1 MFDLN
6 NFIPYRLNQAAQ
18 QTSEALARKYRNQ
31 YGLTIPEWRV
41 LAHLGRYDKLS
52 VRDLEKA
59 IALDRVAASR
69 AGTSLCNRGWVEKIV
84 NEKDRRLVEFSLTK
98 EGRKHYEEVVVLAK
112 STEELLLKALDKTD
126 QEKLLELLN
135 KVEATARHMV

>member
-6 NFIPYRLNQAAQ
+6 SFIPYRLNQAAQ

-41 LAHLGRYDKLS
+41 LAHLGKYDKLS

-69 AGTSLCNRGWVEKIV
+69 AGTSLCSKGWVQKIV
-84 NEKDRRLVEFSLTK
+84 NEQDRRLVEFSLTDV
-98 EGRKHYEEVVVLAK
+98 GRENYERVTLLAE
-112 STEELLLKALDKTD
+112 STEALLLKSLAESDRK
-126 QEKLLELLN
+126 KLLELLD
-135 KVEATARHMV
+135 KIEESARQII

>member
-31 YGLTIPEWRV
+31 YGLTVPEWRV
-41 LAHLGRYDKLS
+41 LAHLGKYDKLS

-59 IALDRVAASR
+59 IGLDRVAASR
-69 AGTSLCNRGWVEKIV
+69 AGTSLCSKGWVQKIA
-84 NEKDRRLVEFSLTK
+84 NEQDRRLVEFSLTDV
-98 EGRKHYEEVVVLAK
+98 GREHYGKVVVLAT
-112 STEELLLKALDKTD
+112 STEELLLKTLSKSD
-126 QEKLLELLN
+126 QKKLLELLC
-135 KVEATARHMV
+135 KVEEAARKIS

>member
-6 NFIPYRLNQAAQ
+6 SFIPYRLNQAAQ

-41 LAHLGRYDKLS
+41 LAHLGKYDKLS

-69 AGTSLCNRGWVEKIV
+69 AGTSLCSKGWVQKIV
-84 NEKDRRLVEFSLTK
+84 NEQDRRLVEFSLTDV
-98 EGRKHYEEVVVLAK
+98 GRENYERVPLLAE
-112 STEELLLKALDKTD
+112 STEALLLKSLAESDRK
-126 QEKLLELLN
+126 KLLELLD
-135 KVEATARHMV
+135 KIEESARQII

>member
-31 YGLTIPEWRV
+31 YGLTVPEWRV
-41 LAHLGRYDKLS
+41 LAHLGKYDKLS

-59 IALDRVAASR
+59 IGLDRVAASR
-69 AGTSLCNRGWVEKIV
+69 AGTSLCSKGWVQKIA
-84 NEKDRRLVEFSLTK
+84 NEQDRRLVEFSLTDL
-98 EGRKHYEEVVVLAK
+98 GREHYEKVVVLAT
-112 STEELLLKALDKTD
+112 STEELLLKALSKSD
-126 QEKLLELLN
+126 QKKLLELLC
-135 KVEATARHMV
+135 KVEETARQIT

>member
-31 YGLTIPEWRV
+31 YGLTVPEWRV
-41 LAHLGRYDKLS
+41 LAHLGKYDKLS

-59 IALDRVAASR
+59 IGLDRVAASR
-69 AGTSLCNRGWVEKIV
+69 AGTSLCSKGWVKKIA
-84 NEKDRRLVEFSLTK
+84 NEQDRRLVVFSLTDV
-98 EGRKHYEEVVVLAK
+98 GREHYEKVVVLAT
-112 STEELLLKALDKTD
+112 STEELLLKALSKSD
-126 QEKLLELLN
+126 QKKLLELLC
-135 KVEATARHMV
+135 KVEETARKIT

>member
-31 YGLTIPEWRV
+31 YGLTVPEWRV
-41 LAHLGRYDKLS
+41 LAHLGKYDKLS

-59 IALDRVAASR
+59 IGLDRVAASR
-69 AGTSLCNRGWVEKIV
+69 AGTSLCSKGWVKKIA
-84 NEKDRRLVEFSLTK
+84 NEQDRRLVVFSLTDV
-98 EGRKHYEEVVVLAK
+98 GREHYEKVVVLAT
-112 STEELLLKALDKTD
+112 STEELLLKALSKSD
-126 QEKLLELLN
+126 QKKLLELLC
-135 KVEATARHMV
+135 KVEETARQIT